1 MSAAQRETVLI
12 QSSFRAAALL
22 CCAALAAGAPVAAQ
36 EFPVRPVRM
45 LVGFAPGGGTDV
57 VARILAPRLTA
68 MWNQQ
73 IVIDNRTGAT
83 GTIAAGMVAR
93 STPDGYT
100 LLMGHAS
107 TNTVAPALYAR
118 LPYDPIGDF
127 APVTL
132 AGSVPHLV
140 SVHPSVPAKTLKEL
154 IAAAKAAP
162 HQLTHP
168 SSGHGSMSHVA
179 GALFMQ
185 ATGTDFV
192 HVPYKG
198 AGLSMQD
205 LIAGHVKVSFDTTP
219 AAMPHVKS
227 GRLRGLAAA
236 APQRLASLPDLP
248 TASEAGVRGYT
259 MSSWYGVF
267 APAGTPAAIVRRIHA
282 DVNRAMDLA
291 EVRAQM
297 LELGTDG
304 ARTASPQA
312 FAEMFRSEYA
322 RYAKLVK
329 ETGIKID

>member
-1 MSAAQRETVLI
+1 MSTSLRITLFLSCATLSASGLAFAQDY
-12 QSSFRAAALL
+12 
-22 CCAALAAGAPVAAQ
+22 PN
-36 EFPVRPVRM
+36 RPVRT

-68 MWNQQ
+68 AWSQQ

-83 GTIAAGMVAR
+83 GTIAASMVAR
-93 STPDGYT
+93 ATPDGYT
-100 LLMGHAS
+100 PLMGHAG
-107 TNTVAPALYAR
+107 TNTVAPALYGK
-118 LPYDPIGDF
+118 LPYDPIKDF

-132 AGSVPHLV
+132 AASVPHLV
-140 SVHPSVPAKTLKEL
+140 SVHPSVPVKTVKEL
-154 IAAAKAAP
+154 IALAKAQP
-162 HQLTHP
+162 RQLTHP

-185 ATGTDFV
+185 ATGTEFV

-219 AAMPHVKS
+219 AAMPHVKN

-248 TASEAGVRGYT
+248 TVSEAGVPGYA

-267 APAGTPAAIVRRIHA
+267 APAGTPVVLVRRLHA
-282 DVNRAMDLA
+282 DINRAQDLP
-291 EVRAQM
+291 EVKAQM
-297 LELGTDG
+297 DQLGTDG
-304 ARTASPQA
+304 ARTPTPEA
-312 FAEMFRSEYA
+312 FGEMFRSEYA

-329 ETGIKID
+329 ETGIKME